1 MAELRMVRA
10 LNQALDDAM
19 ADDPTVVL
27 LGEDIGKAGGPFNVT
42 KGLQSRYGDRV
53 VDTPISEAAITG
65 AALGA
70 ALSGLKPVVEI
81 MFMDFI
87 TLAMDQLVNQALHY
101 KANPLVDKL
110 LGANKRIGCLFLNP
124 SMRTRLST
132 QIAAQQL
139 GMEAIV
145 FNVGSEGW
153 MLEFEEEAIMS
164 GTTVEHVKD
173 AAPVFG
179 KYFDVLAI
187 RTFPSLKNR
196 EDDYSEL
203 YIRQFIRY
211 AGIPVVSLES
221 ATLHPL
227 QSLTD
232 IITITESLQQNKP
245 VGYRPKIVLSWAPHV
260 KPLPQCV
267 ANSFAQWV
275 NAWGKADFVITHP
288 EDYELNETF
297 TRGATITHHQDEAL
311 RDADFVYVKNWSTYT
326 DYGKIYE
333 SDPGWM
339 MTNKKLALT
348 NDARVMHCLPV
359 RRNVELSDEIL
370 DGPNSLVT
378 REAGNRVWA
387 AQAVLANIL
396 RDPANQKK

>member
-1 MAELRMVRA
+1 MKNFVSVHDVNNIDFLVQRA
-10 LNQALDDAM
+10 LA
-19 ADDPTVVL
+19 
-27 LGEDIGKAGGPFNVT
+27 
-42 KGLQSRYGDRV
+42 
-53 VDTPISEAAITG
+53 
-65 AALGA
+65 
-70 ALSGLKPVVEI
+70 
-81 MFMDFI
+81 
-87 TLAMDQLVNQALHY
+87 H
-101 KANPLVDKL
+101 KANPLANKS

-132 QIAAQQL
+132 QIAAQNL

-153 MLEFEEEAIMS
+153 ALEFEEEAIMS
-164 GTTVEHVKD
+164 GTSVEHVKD

-179 KYFDVLAI
+179 KYFDILAI

-203 YIRQFIRY
+203 YIKQFIKY
-211 AGIPVVSLES
+211 AGIPVLSLES

-232 IITITESLQQNKP
+232 IITITETLQEKP
-245 VGYRPKIVLSWAPHV
+245 LNRKPKIVLSWAPHV

-267 ANSFAQWV
+267 ANSFSQWV
-275 NAWGKADFVITHP
+275 NAWGQADFVITHP
-288 EDYELNETF
+288 EDYELSEEF
-297 TRGATITHHQDEAL
+297 TKGATITHNQEEAL
-311 RDADFVYVKNWSTYT
+311 KDADFVYVKNWSTYT

-333 SDPGWM
+333 SDPKWM
-339 MTNKKLALT
+339 LTNKKLEAT
-348 NDARVMHCLPV
+348 NNAKVMHCLPV

-370 DGPNSLVT
+370 DGPNSIVT

-387 AQAVLANIL
+387 AQAVLESLLQN
-396 RDPANQKK
+396 N

>member
-1 MAELRMVRA
+1 MKNFVSVHDVNNMDALVQRA
-10 LNQALDDAM
+10 LA
-19 ADDPTVVL
+19 
-27 LGEDIGKAGGPFNVT
+27 
-42 KGLQSRYGDRV
+42 
-53 VDTPISEAAITG
+53 
-65 AALGA
+65 
-70 ALSGLKPVVEI
+70 
-81 MFMDFI
+81 
-87 TLAMDQLVNQALHY
+87 H
-101 KANPLVDKL
+101 KANPLAHKT

-132 QIAAQQL
+132 QIAAQNL

-153 MLEFEEEAIMS
+153 ALEFEEEAIMS
-164 GTTVEHVKD
+164 GTSVEHVKD

-179 KYFDVLAI
+179 KYFDILAI

-203 YIRQFIRY
+203 YIKQFIKY
-211 AGIPVVSLES
+211 AGIPVLSLES

-232 IITITESLQQNKP
+232 IITITETLQEKP
-245 VGYRPKIVLSWAPHV
+245 LNRKPKIVLSWAPHV

-267 ANSFAQWV
+267 ANSFSQWV
-275 NAWGKADFVITHP
+275 NAWGQADFVITHP
-288 EDYELNETF
+288 EDYELSEEF
-297 TRGATITHHQDEAL
+297 TKGATITHNQEEAL
-311 RDADFVYVKNWSTYT
+311 KDADFVYVKNWSTYT

-333 SDPGWM
+333 SDPKWM
-339 MTNKKLALT
+339 LTNKKLEAT
-348 NDARVMHCLPV
+348 NNAKVMHCLPV

-370 DGPNSLVT
+370 DGPNSIVT

-387 AQAVLANIL
+387 AQAVLEQLLTSNG
-396 RDPANQKK
+396 